1 MNGVMN
7 KNQLIAVKKYE
18 YIKLLFR
25 KNDFIIDISYRD
37 CHNIYFRSFEY
48 LYVYDIKLTNN
59 RKTDLFNLTISD
71 RSIKLYEL
79 KEKLKIARQNVFIFI
94 QTNKFSI
101 KSYGILS
108 QVNIHYYLNLLIP
121 IMHRH
126 FYRILSQN
134 PDYEK
139 LVVLI
144 EITLFI
150 LHVVDGIYILTHN
163 IDLV

>member
-7 KNQLIAVKKYE
+7 KNQLIAVKEYE
-18 YIKLLFR
+18 YIQLLFR
-25 KNDFIIDISYRD
+25 KKDFIIDISYRD

-59 RKTDLFNLTISD
+59 RKNDLFNMTISD
-71 RSIKLYEL
+71 RSMKLYEL

-94 QTNKFSI
+94 QTNKFRI

-126 FYRILSQN
+126 FDRILSQN
-134 PDYEK
+134 PDYAK
-139 LVVLI
+139 
-144 EITLFI
+144 TSFI
-150 LHVVDGIYILTHN
+150 DRNNSFHFACRRWFLHINPQY
-163 IDLV
+163 